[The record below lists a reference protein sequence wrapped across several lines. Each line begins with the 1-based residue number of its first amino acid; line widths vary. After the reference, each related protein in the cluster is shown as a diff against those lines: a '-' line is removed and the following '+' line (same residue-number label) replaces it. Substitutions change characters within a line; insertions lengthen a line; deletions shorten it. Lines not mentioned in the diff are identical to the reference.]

1 MVRETRR
8 HVFHVSHSGWNATGC
23 RARQA
28 MMWIQISKGMGDSER
43 TTTVL
48 LSVVVVGLVIV
59 AVVIVE
65 PDLELLVKQSV
76 SIFGIGFSS
85 CCLSRTRDEGIDAQV
100 VVTKVLQGVG
110 VMIAGS
116 VVVVVVVLVQ
126 R

>member
-1 MVRETRR
+1 M
-8 HVFHVSHSGWNATGC
+8 
-23 RARQA
+23 
-28 MMWIQISKGMGDSER
+28 
-43 TTTVL
+43 L